1 MFCIQCEQTLVNE
14 KVTGCQF
21 KKGKCGKEAET
32 ADLQDILIYLLQGI
46 GQYAHRA
53 RAMGATDLAV
63 DRFVPTALFTTL
75 TNVNFDGQRFLQL
88 IADAEKVRDWA
99 KAMYLASCEKKGI
112 KPEILTGPAVFQ
124 PAKTLEG
131 LLEKA
136 PEASIKRDDPDVFGL
151 NCLALY
157 GLKGTAAYC
166 EHAMMLGK
174 ESEEVFGLFHQY
186 LDFMSSK
193 PSDIAALLDVCLKI
207 GKMNLKVMELLDAG
221 HRDNFGVPEPTSVR
235 VTPVKGKAI
244 LVSGHDIVDLFNLL
258 KQTEGKGVNVYTH
271 GEMIPAHSYP
281 KLKQF
286 KHLIGN
292 FGTAWQNQQT
302 EFAAFPGA
310 ILMTS
315 NCLIDPNMN
324 GYGDRIFTTGPV
336 GWSGVPHIEI
346 GNDGQKDYSAVMD
359 CALQQPGF
367 TEDQVE
373 QFVTIGFGR
382 ETILSVAD
390 KVVDAVKSGA
400 IEHFFMIGGCDG
412 AAPGRNYYTDFA
424 TNAPDTSVVMTL
436 GCGKYRFNR
445 HNFGDIDGIPR
456 LLDLGQCNDSYSAI
470 QVAIALSKAFDCG
483 VNDLPLTLIVSWFEQ
498 KAAAVLLTT
507 LALGIRNI
515 HLGPTL
521 PHFLTPNLLN
531 VLVEKF
537 ALRPI
542 GDAREDIA
550 RIMNKAA

>member
-1 MFCIQCEQTLVNE
+1 MYCVQCEQTLVNE

-32 ADLQDILIYLLQGI
+32 ADLQDILIYQLQGI

-53 RAMGATDLAV
+53 RQLGAVDPAV
-63 DRFVPTALFTTL
+63 DRFIPPALFSTL
-75 TNVNFDGQRFLQL
+75 TNVNFDNQRFVKM

-99 KAMYLASCEKKGI
+99 KAMYLASCEKKGVQ
-112 KPEILTGPAVFQ
+112 PEALTGPALFQ

-131 LLEKA
+131 LLEQA
-136 PEASIKRDDPDVFGL
+136 PEATIRRDDPDVQGL
-151 NCLALY
+151 NCLTLY
-157 GLKGTAAYC
+157 GLKGCAAYC
-166 EHAMMLGK
+166 EHAMMLNH

-186 LDFMSSK
+186 LDFLATK
-193 PSDIAALLDVCLKI
+193 PEDIGVMLDTCLKI
-207 GKMNLKVMELLDAG
+207 GELNLKIMGMLDAA
-221 HRDNFGVPEPTSVR
+221 HRDNFGIPEPTQVR

-244 LVSGHDIVDLFNLL
+244 LVSGHDIIDLYNLL
-258 KQTEGKGVNVYTH
+258 QQTEGKGINIYTH
-271 GEMIPAHSYP
+271 GEMLPAHSYP
-281 KLKQF
+281 KLKPF
-286 KHLIGN
+286 KHLAGN
-292 FGTAWQNQQT
+292 YGTAWQNQQT

-336 GWSGVPHIEI
+336 GWQGVTHIDV
-346 GNDGQKDYSAVMD
+346 GNDGKKDYSAVID

-367 TEDQVE
+367 AEEQIE
-373 QFVTIGFGR
+373 QFITVGFGR
-382 ETILSVAD
+382 EAVLGVAD

-400 IEHFFMIGGCDG
+400 IEHFFLIGGCDG

-424 TNAPDTSVVMTL
+424 TGAPDSSVVMTI

-445 HNFGDIDGIPR
+445 HDFGDIGGIPR
-456 LLDLGQCNDSYSAI
+456 LLDVGQCNDSYSAI
-470 QVAIALSKAFDCG
+470 QIALALSKAFDCG

-498 KAAAVLLTT
+498 KAVAALLTL
-507 LALGIRNI
+507 LALGVRNI

-521 PHFLTPNLLN
+521 PHYLTPNLLT

-537 ALRPI
+537 ALRPL
-542 GDAREDIA
+542 GDVQQDIERA
-550 RIMNKAA
+550 MTRAA

>member
-1 MFCIQCEQTLVNE
+1 MYCIQCEQTLVND

-32 ADLQDILIYLLQGI
+32 ADLQDILNYLLQGI

-53 RAMGATDLAV
+53 RQLGAIDLTV
-63 DRFVPTALFTTL
+63 DRFTPPAFFSTL
-75 TNVNFDGQRFLQL
+75 TNVNFDSDRFIKL
-88 IADAEKVRDWA
+88 IAEAEHIRDQA
-99 KAMYLASCEKKGI
+99 RAMYLAACERKGI
-112 KPEILTGPAVFQ
+112 QPETLTGPAVFQ

-131 LLEKA
+131 LLEQA
-136 PEASIKRDDPDVFGL
+136 PEASVKRDDPDVFGL
-151 NCLALY
+151 NCLVLY
-157 GLKGTAAYC
+157 GLKGCAAYC
-166 EHAMMLGK
+166 DHAMVLGK
-174 ESEEVFGLFHQY
+174 ESEEVFGLFHKY
-186 LDFMSSK
+186 MDFLASK
-193 PSDIAALLDVCLKI
+193 PDDIGVLLDTSLKI
-207 GKMNLKVMELLDAG
+207 GEMNLKVMELLDAG
-221 HRDNFGVPEPTSVR
+221 HRDNFGTPEPTQVR

-271 GEMIPAHSYP
+271 GEMLPAHSYP
-281 KLKQF
+281 QLKQF
-286 KHLIGN
+286 KHLAGN
-292 FGTAWQNQQT
+292 YGTAWQNQQT

-315 NCLIDPNMN
+315 NCLIDPNVN

-336 GWSGVPHIEI
+336 GWHGLPHIEGAI
-346 GNDGQKDYSAVMD
+346 GGQKDYSPVIE

-367 TEDQVE
+367 TEDQIE
-373 QFVTIGFGR
+373 QFITVGFGR

-390 KVVDAVKSGA
+390 KVVEGVKSGA

-412 AAPGRNYYTDFA
+412 AAPGRNYYADFA
-424 TNAPDTSVVMTL
+424 TNAPDSSVILTL

-445 HNFGDIDGIPR
+445 NNFGDIGGVPR

>member
-53 RAMGATDLAV
+53 RAMGAADLAV

-131 LLEKA
+131 LLEQA

-207 GKMNLKVMELLDAG
+207 GEMNLKVMELLDAG

-292 FGTAWQNQQT
+292 
-302 EFAAFPGA
+302 
-310 ILMTS
+310 
-315 NCLIDPNMN
+315 
-324 GYGDRIFTTGPV
+324 
-336 GWSGVPHIEI
+336 
-346 GNDGQKDYSAVMD
+346 
-359 CALQQPGF
+359 
-367 TEDQVE
+367 
-373 QFVTIGFGR
+373 
-382 ETILSVAD
+382 
-390 KVVDAVKSGA
+390 
-400 IEHFFMIGGCDG
+400 
-412 AAPGRNYYTDFA
+412 
-424 TNAPDTSVVMTL
+424 
-436 GCGKYRFNR
+436 
-445 HNFGDIDGIPR
+445 
-456 LLDLGQCNDSYSAI
+456 
-470 QVAIALSKAFDCG
+470 
-483 VNDLPLTLIVSWFEQ
+483 
-498 KAAAVLLTT
+498 
-507 LALGIRNI
+507 
-515 HLGPTL
+515 
-521 PHFLTPNLLN
+521 
-531 VLVEKF
+531 
-537 ALRPI
+537 
-542 GDAREDIA
+542 
-550 RIMNKAA
+550 